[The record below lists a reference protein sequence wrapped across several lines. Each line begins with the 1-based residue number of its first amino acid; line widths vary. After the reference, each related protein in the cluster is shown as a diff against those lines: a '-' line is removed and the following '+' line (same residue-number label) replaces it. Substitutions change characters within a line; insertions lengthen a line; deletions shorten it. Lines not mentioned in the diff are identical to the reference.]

1 MTDTV
6 DFLNRAACDYGGR
19 IRCSVF
25 LFIILIETFLDLSS
39 LSWTDTRRDRP
50 SEDAERL
57 ATEYSGVLEEIWCGG
72 I

>member
-1 MTDTV
+1 MLWFPLYHSDR
-6 DFLNRAACDYGGR
+6 N
-19 IRCSVF
+19 I
-25 LFIILIETFLDLSS
+25 LDLSS

-57 ATEYSGVLEEIWCGG
+57 ATEYSGILEEIWCGG